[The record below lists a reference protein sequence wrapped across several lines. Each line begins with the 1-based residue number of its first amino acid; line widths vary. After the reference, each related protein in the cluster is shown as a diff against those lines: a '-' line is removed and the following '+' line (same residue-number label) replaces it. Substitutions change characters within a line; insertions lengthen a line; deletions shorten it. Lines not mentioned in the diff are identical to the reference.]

1 MIELIDISKTYQQKK
16 ETLTVLKLTGLS
28 IHDGEILGIVGKSGA
43 GKSTLLRIINGLI
56 KPTTG
61 EVFVDGV
68 SLFSLKQKDINR
80 MRHSI
85 GMIFQ
90 HFNLIYS
97 MNAYDNI
104 KLALT
109 IGYYPKEYIDKRIH
123 DLLGLVGLNGK
134 EHRYPN
140 ELSGGEKQRL
150 GIARALAN
158 KPKYLLC
165 DEATSALDQE
175 TSNEII
181 DLLKEVQQKTKVTIV
196 FISHQIDVIKD
207 LCTRVIIMDKGEI
220 IEDQPIKAIFT
231 HPLHPKTKALV
242 HSLTYDKPKDVI
254 AYELI
259 YDQKNSGEAIL
270 SNMIKIYHVD
280 VNILFAKTLKIQEE
294 WIGYLYV
301 EIHGDDLKRA
311 IQYLNDQR
319 IEVSLY
325 A

>member
-1 MIELIDISKTYQQKK
+1 MIELIHVSKTYHQKNTSI
-16 ETLTVLKLTGLS
+16 EVLKPTHLS
-28 IHDGEILGIVGKSGA
+28 ITDGEILGIVGKSGA
-43 GKSTLLRIINGLI
+43 GKSTILRMINGLI
-56 KPTTG
+56 KPSTG

-90 HFNLIYS
+90 HFNLIHS
-97 MNAYDNI
+97 MSVYENI

-109 IGYYPKEYIDKRIH
+109 IGHYPKEDIHSRIH
-123 DLLGLVGLNGK
+123 ELLGLVGLNGK
-134 EHRYPN
+134 DTRYPN
-140 ELSGGEKQRL
+140 QLSGGEKQRL

-175 TSNEII
+175 TAYEII
-181 DLLKEVQQKTKVTIV
+181 ELLKDIQKKTDLTIV

-207 LCTRVIIMDKGEI
+207 LCSRVIVMDQGEI
-220 IEDQPIKAIFT
+220 IEDQPIKSIFT
-231 HPLHPKTKALV
+231 HPMHQKTKALV
-242 HSLTYDKPKDVI
+242 HSLTYEKPKDVI

-270 SNMIKIYHVD
+270 SHMIKIYHVD

-301 EIHGDDLKRA
+301 EIRGNDLDKA

-319 IEVSLY
+319 IEVSIY

>member
-1 MIELIDISKTYQQKK
+1 MIQLKNISKIYSNKNTSMTILHPTY
-16 ETLTVLKLTGLS
+16 LT
-28 IHDGEILGIVGKSGA
+28 INDGEILGIVGKSGA
-43 GKSTLLRIINGLI
+43 GKSTLIRIINGLI
-56 KPTTG
+56 RPTTG
-61 EVFVDGV
+61 DVFVDGV
-68 SLFSLKQKDINR
+68 SMFSLKQKDINR

-90 HFNLIYS
+90 HFNLLHS

-109 IGYYPKEYIDKRIH
+109 IGYYRKEDINDRIYE
-123 DLLGLVGLNGK
+123 LLGLVGLTGK
-134 EHRYPN
+134 ESRYPSQ
-140 ELSGGEKQRL
+140 LSGGEKQRL

-158 KPKYLLC
+158 RPKYLLC

-175 TSNEII
+175 TANEII
-181 DLLKEVQQKTKVTIV
+181 QLLKDIQHKTQVTIV
-196 FISHQIDVIKD
+196 FISHQMDVIKD
-207 LCTRVIIMDKGEI
+207 LCTRVIIMDNGEI
-220 IEDQPIKAIFT
+220 IEDQPIKAMFT
-231 HPLHPKTKALV
+231 HPVHPKTKVLV
-242 HSLTYDKPKDVI
+242 HSLTYEKPNDVI

-270 SNMIKIYHVD
+270 SNMIKTYHVD

-301 EIHGDDLKRA
+301 EIHGDDLKKA
-311 IQYLNDQR
+311 IQYLKDQR

>member
-1 MIELIDISKTYQQKK
+1 MIELLNISKAYQQKK
-16 ETLTVLKLTGLS
+16 EFLTVLKPTHLS

-43 GKSTLLRIINGLI
+43 GKSTLLRTINGLI

-61 EVFVDGV
+61 EVFVDGI

-80 MRHSI
+80 MRHTM

-90 HFNLIYS
+90 HFNLIHS
-97 MNAYDNI
+97 MDAYNNI

-109 IGYYPKEYIDKRIH
+109 IGHYQDDIDSRIH
-123 DLLGLVGLNGK
+123 ELLYLVGLNGK

-140 ELSGGEKQRL
+140 QLSGGEKQRL

-165 DEATSALDQE
+165 DEATSALDHE
-175 TSNEII
+175 TAHEII
-181 DLLKEVQQKTKVTIV
+181 DLLKEIQQKTKVTIV

-207 LCTRVIIMDKGEI
+207 LCTRVIIMDQGEI

-231 HPLHPKTKALV
+231 HPIHPKTKSLV
-242 HSLTYDKPKDVI
+242 HSLTYEKPNDVI

-270 SNMIKIYHVD
+270 STMIKIYHVD

-294 WIGYLYV
+294 WIGYLYI
-301 EIHGDDLKRA
+301 EIHGDDLKKA
-311 IQYLNDQR
+311 IQYLKDQR

>member
-1 MIELIDISKTYQQKK
+1 MIELLNISKAYQQKK
-16 ETLTVLKLTGLS
+16 EFLTVLKPTHLS

-43 GKSTLLRIINGLI
+43 GKSTLLRTINGLI

-61 EVFVDGV
+61 EVFVDGI

-80 MRHSI
+80 MRHTM

-90 HFNLIYS
+90 HFNLIHS
-97 MNAYDNI
+97 MDAYNNI

-109 IGYYPKEYIDKRIH
+109 IGHYQDDIDSRIH
-123 DLLGLVGLNGK
+123 ELLYLVGLNGK

-140 ELSGGEKQRL
+140 QLSGGEKQRL

-175 TSNEII
+175 TAHEII
-181 DLLKEVQQKTKVTIV
+181 DLLKEIQQKTKVTIV

-207 LCTRVIIMDKGEI
+207 LCTRVIIMDQGEI

-231 HPLHPKTKALV
+231 HPIHPKTKSLV
-242 HSLTYDKPKDVI
+242 HSLTYEKPNDVI

-270 SNMIKIYHVD
+270 STMIKIYHVD

-294 WIGYLYV
+294 WIGYLYI
-301 EIHGDDLKRA
+301 EIHGDDLKKA
-311 IQYLNDQR
+311 IQYLKDQR